1 MAKAFI
7 SLFSVPSRRSKGE
20 DSSTSENNAV
30 SSYNDPNQEPEPD
43 NSVEEVDPDK
53 LEHDEGVVKGI
64 GAQALEV
71 MAASGICLSSNE
83 LACARRIMTNV
94 AGLAR
99 RVNDS
104 AALMDEFERLVDS
117 DPSLKGDSK
126 VLARRIATRWNTDH
140 TALKSHLNFKTQVQL
155 LTNNASLKLR
165 KHALN
170 SEQWDLA
177 RELCQV
183 LAIFEETTNLFSKK
197 EVPLIHEVIPIMLT
211 LRSRLYDV
219 RDDIL
224 NQGLHPITRVA
235 AQAALFVWDKYMG
248 ATLEQSDIYLIAV
261 DRKLKWFAERSE
273 FDVDRIHRRVVE
285 RFISRDPSQPESSL
299 SHQPLDNGNIWTQR
313 HTSSAASPPQLE
325 RDSMTEY
332 LSTSVENSAFI
343 AQSGGVLGYWS
354 SRLAQRPRVAR
365 FALDFLT
372 APASSVDA
380 ERAFSCGRLMV
391 NHLQHQMST
400 RSFQA
405 QMAVGSWYGT
415 SLLPSL
421 DDVAKKLEKHM

>member
-1 MAKAFI
+1 
-7 SLFSVPSRRSKGE
+7 
-20 DSSTSENNAV
+20 
-30 SSYNDPNQEPEPD
+30 
-43 NSVEEVDPDK
+43 
-53 LEHDEGVVKGI
+53 
-64 GAQALEV
+64 
-71 MAASGICLSSNE
+71 MAASGIRLSSNE
-83 LACARRIMTNV
+83 LACARRIMTKV

-117 DPSLKGDSK
+117 DPSLKGNSK

-140 TALKSHLNFKTQVQL
+140 TALKSHLHFKTQVQL
-155 LTNNASLKLR
+155 LTNNASLKLQ

-170 SEQWDLA
+170 YEQWDLA
-177 RELCQV
+177 HELCQV
-183 LAIFEETTNLFSKK
+183 LAIFEEPTNLLSKK

-235 AQAALFVWDKYMG
+235 AQAALLVWDKYMG
-248 ATLEQSDIYLIAV
+248 AILEQSDIYLIAV
-261 DRKLKWFAERSE
+261 VMCPDRKLKWFAERSE

-285 RFISRDPSQPESSL
+285 RFISRNPSQPESSL

-332 LSTSVENSAFI
+332 FSTSVENSAVI

-354 SRLAQRPRVAR
+354 SQLAQRPRVAR

-372 APASSVDA
+372 VPASSVDA

-415 SLLPSL
+415 PLLPSL